1 MRDSL
6 EDEQQQGPDV
16 VTRLVA
22 EAGRHFTDQECRD
35 NAYMRQKIHISP
47 SALTN
52 ASRSRGRMPAS
63 RVVSMN
69 YIFMAK
75 RGCRLSFHA
84 LFLYVGK
91 IETLPRA
98 HFWYLLRVK
107 NEFASEGNAMSSP
120 SQVGN

>member
-1 MRDSL
+1 MRICVRKYISL
-6 EDEQQQGPDV
+6 RLPSPMPRV
-16 VTRLVA
+16 LVA
-22 EAGRHFTDQECRD
+22 ACLRR
-35 NAYMRQKIHISP
+35 
-47 SALTN
+47 ALL
-52 ASRSRGRMPAS
+52 AW
-63 RVVSMN
+63 V
-69 YIFMAK
+69 IFFMTK

-107 NEFASEGNAMSSP
+107 NEFAREGNAMSSP